1 MVKASCEALH
11 PSSRYPLSH
20 FFALS
25 FSLLLLLLLVPI
37 SLDTYQYVMLSTVS
51 VHNALR

>member
-20 FFALS
+20 FFAPS
-25 FSLLLLLLLVPI
+25 FSLLLVPI

>member
-25 FSLLLLLLLVPI
+25 FSLLLLLVPI